1 MSDRLMFLAAAQ
13 TLFRLDGGGMNT
25 IGEFPLQPWNDD
37 IASFICL
44 NTNSWSMPKL
54 HMLKQ
59 EIISMMLL

>member
-1 MSDRLMFLAAAQ
+1 MSERLMFLAAAQ
-13 TLFRLDGGGMNT
+13 TTFRLDGGGMNT
-25 IGEFPLQPWNDD
+25 IGESPVQPWNDD

-44 NTNSWSMPKL
+44 NTNNWSIPKF